1 MRLMNKKELIRKIN
15 KLRKEKNAIILAHFY
30 QIGEIQDIAD
40 FTGDSLQLSQM
51 AAKNDAEIIL
61 FAGVHFMAETAK
73 ILSPDKKVILP
84 DLKAGCSL
92 ALSAP
97 TQKFVEFK
105 KQYPNHKVVSY
116 INCTAEM
123 KTHTDV
129 VCTSSNAVDIVNSFS
144 KDQPLIFAPDK
155 NLGAYVN
162 KVTGRDMLLW
172 DGACH
177 VHDRISADILK
188 KLIEKHPEAQVIAH
202 PESRIE
208 VLDLADFIGSTTKMI
223 DYVSKS
229 DAKTFI
235 VATETGILH
244 KMKQVAPDKKF
255 ILASKDENNINNC
268 EFMKLNTLENVY
280 ECLLNE
286 SPEIILPD
294 HIIEN
299 AKKPI
304 VRMLELSK

>member
-1 MRLMNKKELIRKIN
+1 MNSKELIRKIN
-15 KLRKEKNAIILAHFY
+15 KLRKEKNAIILAHYY

-40 FTGDSLQLSQM
+40 FTGDSLQLAQV
-51 AAKNDAEIIL
+51 AAQNDAEIIL

-73 ILSPDKKVILP
+73 TLSPNKKVILP
-84 DLKAGCSL
+84 DLKTGCSL

-97 TQKFVEFK
+97 TKKFVEFK
-105 KQYPNHKVVSY
+105 KQHPDHKVVSY

-129 VCTSSNAVDIVNSFS
+129 VCTSSNAVDIVNSFP
-144 KDQPLIFAPDK
+144 KEQPLIFAPDK
-155 NLGAYVN
+155 NLGSYVN
-162 KVTGRDMLLW
+162 KVTGRNMLLW

-188 KLIEKHPEAQVIAH
+188 KLIEKHPDAQVIAH
-202 PESRIE
+202 PESREE
-208 VLDLADFIGSTTKMI
+208 VLNLANFIGSTAKMI

-229 DAKTFI
+229 DTETFI
-235 VATETGILH
+235 VVTETGILH
-244 KMKQVAPDKKF
+244 KMKQVAPNKKY
-255 ILASKDENNINNC
+255 ILASKDENNTNNC

-286 SPEIILPD
+286 SPEIILSD

-299 AKKPI
+299 ARKPI
-304 VRMLELSK
+304 IRMLELSK